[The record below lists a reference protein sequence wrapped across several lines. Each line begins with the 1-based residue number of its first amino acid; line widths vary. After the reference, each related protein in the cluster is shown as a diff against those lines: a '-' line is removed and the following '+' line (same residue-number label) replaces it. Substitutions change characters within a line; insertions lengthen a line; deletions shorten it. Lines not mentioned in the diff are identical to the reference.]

1 MRRLGVIVASALLL
15 GGCSATDGPAAS
27 GPEPPEPSEPTD
39 TIGVLPRDDAV
50 RERARAL
57 RPGVVARF
65 GLGFGTLCTGPQGRP
80 SPGTEPG
87 VRDQVSDLRRVDG
100 LTVTRELTLHRDAAA
115 ARAWI
120 RRLRSEG
127 PCVRVD
133 GLRVTG
139 STLAPLAPDPR
150 TPERLPR
157 DTLLRSQVLRTNG
170 GTDPVLLV
178 DVVSRRGSAVL
189 VTQVMRLAA
198 GSGADDVPL
207 LGEGPDQVV
216 RRVDTEARDGVRLLD
231 RVTRPADR

>member
-1 MRRLGVIVASALLL
+1 MRRLGVIAASVLLL
-15 GGCSATDGPAAS
+15 GGCSAADEPAAR
-27 GPEPPEPSEPTD
+27 PPEPTD
-39 TIGVLPRDDAV
+39 TIGVLPEDDAV

-65 GLGFGTLCTGPQGRP
+65 GIGFGTLCTGPQGRP
-80 SPGTEPG
+80 SPPTDPD

-115 ARAWI
+115 AGAWV

-133 GLRVTG
+133 GLRVTD
-139 STLAPLAPDPR
+139 STLTPLAPDPR
-150 TPERLPR
+150 APDGIPGG
-157 DTLLRSQVLRTNG
+157 TLLRSQVLRTNG

-178 DVVSRRGSAVL
+178 DLVSRRGSAVL

-198 GSGADDVPL
+198 GPWAYDVPL
-207 LGEGPDQVV
+207 PAAGSGRVV
-216 RRVDTEARDGVRLLD
+216 RRVDVEAREGVRLLD
-231 RVTRPADR
+231 RVARPGRVER